1 MCFDTVLDWIA
12 KMRKTMEA
20 IKFQT
25 LAANCHQIILK
36 GALRT
41 EWVGGC
47 QVMHPEERASLVRGP
62 YNGDSYTVLKMR
74 TTVKDGSECIDVC
87 IVSIITK
94 AATDKQCLCES

>member
-1 MCFDTVLDWIA
+1 MGW
-12 KMRKTMEA
+12 
-20 IKFQT
+20 
-25 LAANCHQIILK
+25 
-36 GALRT
+36 
-41 EWVGGC
+41 WVPGYAPRREG
-47 QVMHPEERASLVRGP
+47 VTALVRGP

>member
-25 LAANCHQIILK
+25 LAANCHQIILRAR
-36 GALRT
+36 GMGW
-41 EWVGGC
+41 WV
-47 QVMHPEERASLVRGP
+47 HPEERASLVRGP